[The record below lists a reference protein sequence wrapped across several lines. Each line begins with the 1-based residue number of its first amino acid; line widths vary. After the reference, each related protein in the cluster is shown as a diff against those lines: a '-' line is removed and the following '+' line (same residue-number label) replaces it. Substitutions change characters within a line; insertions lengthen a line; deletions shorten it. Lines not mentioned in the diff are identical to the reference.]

1 MPVPTATR
9 RSVSEGPVKADRHIV
24 IHGLGS
30 STSEATLQGA
40 TTTKNSNA
48 EQEAFLCNPDHPY
61 SRMQGRAEMVDESFA
76 TGEWQG
82 DENPPTG
89 HDNRHGCMPHRL
101 GSSHQW
107 SQAERQLDSR
117 GETGTDQHPGTASN
131 PPHSQSHVER
141 EVPHPCSFQSRQH
154 EGSVPHQP

>member
-1 MPVPTATR
+1 
-9 RSVSEGPVKADRHIV
+9 
-24 IHGLGS
+24 
-30 STSEATLQGA
+30 
-40 TTTKNSNA
+40 
-48 EQEAFLCNPDHPY
+48 
-61 SRMQGRAEMVDESFA
+61 MQGRAEMVDEPFA

-101 GSSHQW
+101 GCMPYRLGSSHQW
-107 SQAERQLDSR
+107 SQAERPLDSR
-117 GETGTDQHPGTASN
+117 GEAGTDQHPGAASN